1 MRMGAVARPLV
12 EVRPMSDC
20 NDSNDSGG
28 TCLSLVLIAF
38 VLMVLLSG
46 VGGAF
51 VAVRLERSAR
61 EAEAAAEE
69 AAAGAEADK
78 VQPQPMAQNRSEA
91 HGEQEKAVRDWI
103 VDNANDPASVQ
114 FARWGPHN
122 PKGNDD
128 FLARLG
134 VDVPKGVAV
143 LRVRWREKNKVGALT
158 LHDEL
163 FAVSESKVSR
173 IGENHDGDDWIAA
186 ARAKVKKLS
195 QDIKAAKDL
204 PKW

>member
-1 MRMGAVARPLV
+1 MVVLLVLCGGGGAVVTVHSYRAA
-12 EVRPMSDC
+12 S
-20 NDSNDSGG
+20 
-28 TCLSLVLIAF
+28 
-38 VLMVLLSG
+38 
-46 VGGAF
+46 
-51 VAVRLERSAR
+51 
-61 EAEAAAEE
+61 EAEAAAE
-69 AAAGAEADK
+69 AAAAEK
-78 VQPQPMAQNRSEA
+78 GQPQATAENRFEA

-128 FLARLG
+128 FLAPLG

-173 IGENHDGDDWIAA
+173 IGENHEGDDWIAV
-186 ARAKVKKLS
+186 ARAKVK
-195 QDIKAAKDL
+195 
-204 PKW
+204 